1 MEMGSFERLQLVV
14 CGTIEIKTLEW
25 IGGESENV
33 FHANDRSKNCG
44 GRLSKN

>member
-25 IGGESENV
+25 TGGESENV
-33 FHANDRSKNCG
+33 FHANDKM
-44 GRLSKN
+44 